1 MNLARAGNEEENANA
16 CYKGCALAGHM
27 RGSGNVGKK
36 GHMEVKIHEKLLKR
50 HFGLK
55 GGILQGHTH
64 IYFDLKSSALCD

>member
-1 MNLARAGNEEENANA
+1 MNMASAGSKESAKTFN
-16 CYKGCALAGHM
+16 KGCALAGHM
-27 RGSGNVGKK
+27 RGNGNVGKK

-64 IYFDLKSSALCD
+64 IYFD